1 MCVCLKSTLLLICKS
16 EVKEEESLSS
26 LCFIADDVFHFVYL
40 NVLQKVVAF
49 LSLIVSCACL

>member
-1 MCVCLKSTLLLICKS
+1 MCVCLKNTLLLICKS